1 MPTSLVLSP
10 KECQDKTWYPPHD
23 LGFAANKALIPLH
36 AGELAKAAANM
47 PLALIKENRK
57 WRLVG
62 VCGIDVHHNLFIKDG
77 KWLGNYRPAWHST
90 YPFEIVTVGEKGL
103 VTFDRDSG
111 LEDPHGAG
119 EPFFDDA
126 GQMTEA
132 VATRVEALKT
142 HHRKHQATQKAIKA
156 LAKAKVITPWP
167 EALQSQLGLA
177 IDGLHMIDERAL
189 SQLDDEAFLALRNA
203 QALPIAYALNLSI
216 PQTHLLA
223 RLARLNPGSVVA
235 PANLDELFGDGDD
248 ELSFDFDS

>member
-1 MPTSLVLSP
+1 MPNPLVLSP
-10 KECQDKTWYPPHD
+10 KECQGLSWHPPAD
-23 LGFAANKALIPLH
+23 LRFAASRALLPLH
-36 AGELAKAAANM
+36 AGELAKAAASM
-47 PLALIKENRK
+47 PIALVKHGRE
-57 WRLVG
+57 WMLVG
-62 VCGIDVHHNLFIKDG
+62 VCGINPGHNLFIKDG
-77 KWLGNYRPAWHST
+77 KWLGNYRPAWLST

-111 LEDPHGAG
+111 LLGAEEG
-119 EPFFDDA
+119 EPFFDA
-126 GQMTEA
+126 QGQMREA
-132 VATRVEALKT
+132 VATRVEALKAA
-142 HHRKHQATQKAIKA
+142 HAKHQATQKALSA

-189 SQLDDEAFLALRNA
+189 AKLDDEAFLALRKA

-223 RLARLNPGSVVA
+223 RLARLNPGSVAA
-235 PANLDELFGDGDD
+235 PQNLDELFGEGDD